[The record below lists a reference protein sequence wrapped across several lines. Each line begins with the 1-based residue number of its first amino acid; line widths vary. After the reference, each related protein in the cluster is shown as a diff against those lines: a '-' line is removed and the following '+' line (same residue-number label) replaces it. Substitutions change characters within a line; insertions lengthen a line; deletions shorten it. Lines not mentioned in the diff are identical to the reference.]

1 MAARGDPSPIYAG
14 HNAAG
19 MEIDI
24 MMLLSDKVA
33 VITGV
38 NSGIG
43 RRTAEIFAEQGAKI
57 AGVDIRTDRMEDLKS
72 KIEASG
78 SEFLGCQCDV
88 RDASNVKSVY
98 AQIVKHFGKVDLVV
112 NIAGVSSD
120 RPITLTS
127 TEEFERVM
135 DINVKGVFNF
145 CKFAVPYFKKQKH
158 GVIINTSSVTGI
170 YGSGMGCPYPASK
183 SAIIGLT
190 KSLAIELAPWN
201 IRVNTVAPGVVN
213 TEMVAM
219 LSDRAK
225 KSFEDTIP
233 LKRMGEPDDIS
244 YAMLYLASDWASY
257 VTGTTICVDGGY
269 RPSTVNM

>member
-1 MAARGDPSPIYAG
+1 
-14 HNAAG
+14 
-19 MEIDI
+19 

-43 RRTAEIFAEQGAKI
+43 RKTAELFAQQGAKI
-57 AGVDIRTDRMEDLKS
+57 AGVDIRTDRMEELKS
-72 KIEASG
+72 HVEACG
-78 SEFLGCQCDV
+78 SEFLSCQCDV
-88 RDASNVKSVY
+88 RDAENVKAVFKQ
-98 AQIVKHFGKVDLVV
+98 AVERFGKIDLVV

-120 RPITLTS
+120 QPITRTT

-145 CKFAVPYFKKQKH
+145 CKYATPYFKKQRH
-158 GVIINTSSVTGI
+158 GVIINTSSITGI
-170 YGSGMGCPYPASK
+170 FGTGMGCPYPASK
-183 SAIIGLT
+183 AAIIGLT

-201 IRVNTVAPGVVN
+201 IRVNSVAPGVVN
-213 TEMVAM
+213 TEMVAV
-219 LSDRAK
+219 LNEKER
-225 KSFEDTIP
+225 KSFAKTIP
-233 LKRMGEPDDIS
+233 LKRMGEAEDIS

-269 RPSTVNM
+269 RPNTVNL